1 MRVLR
6 KVAAV
11 GACAVAF
18 LLGGLTVLGWTERAS
33 LDLPPGVPGRHV
45 EVDGTPIRYL
55 QGGRGPDVL
64 LVHGS
69 PGTVED
75 WEPVFARLTTHF
87 RVTAFDRPGH
97 GFSGGETR
105 PHTPAENA
113 AVVRGLIRA
122 LGLRD
127 VVLVGHS
134 YGGITALELATQR
147 APGIKTFV
155 VVGSRAYGPVSVD
168 PLYRV
173 LALPALGRG
182 VSAVLAPFVGPSRI
196 DAGVR
201 ESFGPNLA
209 AMPADFVARRAPVW
223 MRPTVTS
230 ALSEER
236 VTLTAAL
243 DAMAPRYREIQAPV
257 VIVCGEQD
265 ANHENARRLAAEVPG
280 ARLVLLP
287 DTGHYVQYARPDAL
301 IGLIQEAAAAGRPEA
316 SSGLGRP
323 VWPRSPC

>member
-1 MRVLR
+1 MKVLR

-11 GACAVAF
+11 GACVVAF
-18 LLGGLTVLGWTERAS
+18 LLGGLTVLGWTERAG

-45 EVDGTPIRYL
+45 DVDGTPIRYL
-55 QGGRGPDVL
+55 QGGAGPDVL

-75 WEPVFARLTTHF
+75 WEPVFARLTVHF

-105 PHTPAENA
+105 PHTPEENA
-113 AVVRGLIRA
+113 AVARGLIRV

-127 VVLVGHS
+127 VVVVGHS
-134 YGGITALELATQR
+134 YGGITALELATEH
-147 APGIKTFV
+147 ASGIKTFV
-155 VVGSRAYGPVSVD
+155 IVGSRAYPPVNVD

-173 LALPALGRG
+173 LAVPAFGRG
-182 VSAVLAPFVGPSRI
+182 VAAILAPFVGPSRI

-209 AMPADFVARRAPVW
+209 AMPADFVARRAPIW
-223 MRPTVTS
+223 MRPTVSS

-236 VTLTAAL
+236 VTLGAAL
-243 DAMAPRYREIQAPV
+243 ETMGARYRGIQAPV
-257 VIVCGEQD
+257 LIVCGAQD
-265 ANHENARRLAAEVPG
+265 GRNAEDARRLAAEIPG
-280 ARLVLLP
+280 ARLVILP

-301 IGLIQEAAAAGRPEA
+301 IGLIQEAAAAGRPET
-316 SSGLGRP
+316 L
-323 VWPRSPC
+323 